1 MLRLFAAIAVPWD
14 IAQGLAEHQT
24 GLNGAHWR
32 TAEQLHITLRFIGN
46 TAEPKADDLDA
57 ELAAIAQE
65 PFDLE
70 LTGVGHFGEAL
81 DIHAIWAGVA
91 ENPAL
96 RQLQKRCESAA
107 RRAGLEADTRVYR
120 PHVTLA
126 YLKRPD
132 PGAVM
137 DWEAAN
143 NLLHSPVF
151 RVARFGLYSSHQT
164 RDGSAYELE
173 GDYPLR

>member
-1 MLRLFAAIAVPWD
+1 
-14 IAQGLAEHQT
+14 
-24 GLNGAHWR
+24 
-32 TAEQLHITLRFIGN
+32 
-46 TAEPKADDLDA
+46 
-57 ELAAIAQE
+57 
-65 PFDLE
+65 
-70 LTGVGHFGEAL
+70 
-81 DIHAIWAGVA
+81 VA

-96 RQLQKRCESAA
+96 LRLQKRCESAA
-107 RRAGLEADTRVYR
+107 RRAGLAADTRVYR

-143 NLLHSPVF
+143 NLLHSPGFTVK
-151 RVARFGLYSSHQT
+151 RFGLYSS
-164 RDGSAYELE
+164 DLSASGAAYGLE

>member
-14 IAQGLAEHQT
+14 IAQGLAAHQT
-24 GLNGAHWR
+24 GLNGARWR
-32 TAEQLHITLRFIGN
+32 NAEQLHITLRFVGDVPEN
-46 TAEPKADDLDA
+46 RADDLDA
-57 ELAAIAQE
+57 ELSTIADA
-65 PFDLE
+65 PFSLE
-70 LTGVGHFGEAL
+70 LTGAGHFGEAL

-91 ENPAL
+91 ESAAL
-96 RQLQKRCESAA
+96 TRLQKHCESAA
-107 RRAGLEADTRVYR
+107 RRAGLAADTRLYR

-143 NLLHSPVF
+143 NLLHSPAFEV
-151 RVARFGLYSSHQT
+151 RRFGLYSSHQT
-164 RDGSAYELE
+164 RDGSAYRLE
-173 GDYPLR
+173 ADYPLR